1 MKKFTFVKIAKI
13 SLLSALVVSGIS
25 WSKNPTS
32 KDATNKSLITINSFT
47 FSDLNQNGK
56 LDKYEDTRL
65 PMNDRIQ
72 DLISKMTDD
81 EKASMLIGIGMPGF
95 DMLTL
100 KFTTTGFQGKVPG
113 AAGGTFEIKR
123 LGIPSVTVSDGPAGV
138 RIKPTRV
145 NSTATFYGTAFPVG
159 TALASTW
166 NTELINNVGK
176 AMGNEVKEYG
186 IDVLLGPGMNIH
198 RNPLCGRNFEYYS
211 EDPLL
216 TGKISAAIVNGIQ
229 SNGVGTS
236 VKHFAANNQERNRM
250 GINAHVSERAM
261 REIYLRGFE
270 ITVKEAQPWT
280 VMSSYNSINGTFT
293 SARKDLLTTVL
304 RDEWGFKG
312 LVMTD
317 WFGGYNR
324 FEGPNSPY
332 PANYVSDVTAQLSAG
347 NDLLM
352 PGTPS
357 QKQAILDNMKSGKLP
372 AAVVN
377 KDLTRVLE
385 LVMRS
390 PTMNNYKYSDKPN
403 LKGNAEVTRQAAAEG
418 AVLLKNDNNA
428 LPLSSKSTQLAVFGI
443 TSYDFIS
450 GGTGSGDV
458 NEAYTI
464 SLIDGLTN
472 ADSKSLANS
481 ELNKINLKNNS
492 AGDLSKEKNTPKK
505 PIISYTI
512 DKELEAAYQ
521 PYVVEQ
527 KAKEMERR
535 QKNGGLLATPKRISE
550 LELSKDII
558 ANKAN
563 TSETALIT
571 IGRNAGEGAD
581 RNVEEDF
588 NLAAD
593 EVNLINNVSEA
604 FHAKGKKVVVILNIG
619 GVIETA
625 SWRDKVDAILLTWQP
640 GQEGGNSV
648 ADVLSGKVTPSGK
661 LTMTFPMKYE
671 DTPSAKNWIGTPAEN
686 PTSVNY
692 EEGIYVGY
700 RYFNTFNVKPS
711 YEFGYG
717 MSYTSFDVSGLKLS
731 ATTFANKMTATVTV
745 KNTGKAA
752 GKEVVQLYLSAPS
765 KNTDKPSSELKAFA
779 KTKLLQ
785 PGESQ
790 TITLTLNPKDLA
802 SFVTAKNAWI
812 AEAGAYKVAIGTS
825 TLNIKQTANFSL
837 SKELVV
843 EKTNSSF
850 AEDVKFLDLKH

>member
-1 MKKFTFVKIAKI
+1 MKKFSFVKLAKI
-13 SLLSALVVSGIS
+13 SLLTALVVSGIS
-25 WSKNPTS
+25 WKKNPEI
-32 KDATNKSLITINSFT
+32 KEANDKPKITINGFT
-47 FSDLNQNGK
+47 FLDLNQNGK

-95 DMLTL
+95 D
-100 KFTTTGFQGKVPG
+100 TTTFKFSTEGFQGKVPG
-113 AAGGTFEIKR
+113 AAGGTFELKR
-123 LGIPSVTVSDGPAGV
+123 LGIPTVTVSDGPAGL
-138 RIKPTRV
+138 RINPKRNNNT
-145 NSTATFYGTAFPVG
+145 NTFYATAFPVG

-186 IDVLLGPGMNIH
+186 VDVLLGPGMNIH

-250 GINAHVSERAM
+250 GINENISERAL

-280 VMSSYNSINGTFT
+280 IMSSYNLINGVYT

-317 WFGGYNR
+317 WFGGYDGFGGKNNP
-324 FEGPNSPY
+324 FAPNS
-332 PANYVSDVTAQLSAG
+332 VSDITTQLSAG

-352 PGTPS
+352 PGMPN
-357 QKQAILDNMKSGKLP
+357 QKQAILDNLKSGKLS

-377 KDLTRVLE
+377 KDLTRILE
-385 LVMRS
+385 LVMKS
-390 PTMNNYKYSDKPN
+390 PSMNNYKYSEKPN
-403 LKGNAEVTRQAAAEG
+403 LKANAEVTRQAAAEG
-418 AVLLKNDNNA
+418 TILLKNDKNT
-428 LPLSSKSTQLAVFGI
+428 LPFTSKSTPLAVFGL

-458 NEAYTI
+458 NEAYSV

-472 ADSKSLANS
+472 AGFAIDS
-481 ELNKINLKNNS
+481 ELEGVYK
-492 AGDLSKEKNTPKK
+492 
-505 PIISYTI
+505 
-512 DKELEAAYQ
+512 
-521 PYVVEQ
+521 PYVADQ
-527 KAKEMERR
+527 KAKEMIRR
-535 QKNGGLLATPKRISE
+535 ENNGGLLATPKRIVE
-550 LELSKDII
+550 LEVSKDII

-563 TSETALIT
+563 TSELALIT
-571 IGRNAGEGAD
+571 IGRNAGEGDD
-581 RNVEEDF
+581 RKVDEDF

-593 EVNLINNVSEA
+593 ELALINNVAEA
-604 FHAKGKKVVVILNIG
+604 FHAKGKKVVVVLNIG

-625 SWRDKVDAILLTWQP
+625 SWRDKVDAIILPWQP

-648 ADVLSGKVTPSGK
+648 ADVLSGKVNPSGK
-661 LTMTFPMKYE
+661 LTMTFPVKYE

-686 PTSVNY
+686 PTSVTY

-700 RYFNTFNVKPS
+700 RYFNTFKLKPS

-717 MSYTSFDVSGLKLS
+717 LSYTSFEYSDIKLS
-731 ATTFANKMTATVTV
+731 GKTFADKMTVSVTV
-745 KNTGKAA
+745 KNTGKTA
-752 GKEVVQLYLSAPS
+752 GKEVVELYLSAPS
-765 KNTDKPSSELKAFA
+765 KTIDKPSSELKAFG
-779 KTKLLQ
+779 KTNLLQ

-790 TITLTLNPKDLA
+790 TITLTLNAKNLA
-802 SFVTAKNAWI
+802 SFVPTKNAWI
-812 AEAGAYKVAIGTS
+812 AEAGSYKVNIGDS
-825 TLNIKQTANFSL
+825 SLNIKKSADFTLA
-837 SKELVV
+837 KELMV

-850 AEDVKFLDLKH
+850 ASDTKFTDLKQ

>member
-1 MKKFTFVKIAKI
+1 MKNFSFMKIAKI
-13 SLLSALVVSGIS
+13 SLLSTLVVSGIS
-25 WSKNPTS
+25 WSKTPGTKEAKNNPI
-32 KDATNKSLITINSFT
+32 ITINGVT

-95 DMLTL
+95 DLTTF
-100 KFTTTGFQGKVPG
+100 KFTTEGFQGKVPG

-123 LGIPSVTVSDGPAGV
+123 LGIPTVTVSDGPAGL
-138 RIKPTRV
+138 RINPKRNNDP
-145 NSTATFYGTAFPVG
+145 NYYYATAFPVG

-186 IDVLLGPGMNIH
+186 VDVLLGPGMNIH

-236 VKHFAANNQERNRM
+236 IKHFAVNNQERNRS
-250 GINAHVSERAM
+250 GINAHVSERAL

-270 ITVKEAQPWT
+270 IAVKEAQPWT
-280 VMSSYNSINGTFT
+280 VMSSYNSFNGTYT
-293 SARKDLLTTVL
+293 SERKDLLTTVL

-312 LVMTD
+312 LVMSD
-317 WFGGYNR
+317 WFGGYNG
-324 FEGPNSPY
+324 FTSPFTKDV
-332 PANYVSDVTAQLSAG
+332 VSNVTAQLSAG

-352 PGTPS
+352 PGLPS
-357 QKQAILDNMKSGKLP
+357 QKQAILENMKSGKLT

-377 KDLTRVLE
+377 KDLTRILE

-390 PTMNNYKYSDKPN
+390 PAMNNYKYSDKPN
-403 LKGNAEVTRQAAAEG
+403 LKANAEVTRQAAAEG
-418 AVLLKNDNNA
+418 TILLKNDSNT
-428 LPLSSKSTQLAVFGI
+428 LPLKSKKLPVAIFGI
-443 TSYDFIS
+443 TSYDFFS

-472 ADSKSLANS
+472 NEFAIDS
-481 ELNKINLKNNS
+481 ELEGLYK
-492 AGDLSKEKNTPKK
+492 
-505 PIISYTI
+505 
-512 DKELEAAYQ
+512 
-521 PYVVEQ
+521 PYVIDQ

-535 QKNGGLLATPKRISE
+535 EKNGGLLATPKRIVE
-550 LELSKDII
+550 LELNKTVIES
-558 ANKAN
+558 KAN
-563 TSETALIT
+563 SSELALIT
-571 IGRNAGEGAD
+571 IGRNAGEGDD
-581 RNVEEDF
+581 RKVEEDF

-593 EVNLINNVSEA
+593 EVALINYVSEA
-604 FHAKGKKVVVILNIG
+604 FHAKGKKVVVVLNIG

-625 SWRDKVDAILLTWQP
+625 SWRDKVDAIILPWQP

-648 ADVLSGKVTPSGK
+648 ADVLSGKVSPSGK
-661 LTMTFPMKYE
+661 LTMTFPVKYE
-671 DTPSAKNWIGTPAEN
+671 DTPSFKNWNGTPAEN
-686 PTSVNY
+686 PTSVTY
-692 EEGIYVGY
+692 EEGVYVGY
-700 RYFNTFNVKPS
+700 RYFNTFGVKPA

-717 MSYTSFDVSGLKLS
+717 LSYTNFDVSGLKLS
-731 ATTFANKMTATVTV
+731 AATFANKLTATVTV
-745 KNTGKAA
+745 ENTGKTA

-765 KNTDKPSSELKAFA
+765 KNTDKPSAELKAFA

-790 TITLTLNPKDLA
+790 TFTLTINPKDLA
-802 SFVTAKNAWI
+802 SFVTDKNAWI
-812 AEAGAYKVAIGTS
+812 AEAGTYKVAIGTS
-825 TLNIKQTANFSL
+825 SLNIKQTASFSL
-837 SKELVV
+837 AKELMV

-850 AEDVKFLDLKH
+850 ALDTKFSDLKH

>member
-1 MKKFTFVKIAKI
+1 MKNLSFSKIAKL
-13 SLLSALVVSGIS
+13 SLLSTLIVSGIS
-25 WSKNPTS
+25 WNKNPGL
-32 KDATNKSLITINSFT
+32 KDGNGNPLITINGFT

-65 PMNDRIQ
+65 PMNDRIK

-95 DMLTL
+95 DAKTF
-100 KFTTTGFQGKVPG
+100 KFTTEGFQGKVPG
-113 AAGGTFEIKR
+113 AAGGTYDLKR
-123 LGIPSVTVSDGPAGV
+123 LGIPTVVVSDGPAGL
-138 RIKPTRV
+138 RINPKRNNDEKTYY
-145 NSTATFYGTAFPVG
+145 ATAFPVG

-166 NTELINNVGK
+166 NTELIKSVGK

-186 IDVLLGPGMNIH
+186 VDVLLGPGMNIH

-236 VKHFAANNQERNRM
+236 VKHFVANNQERNRM
-250 GINAHVSERAM
+250 GINEHISERAL

-280 VMSSYNSINGTFT
+280 IMSSYNLINGTYT
-293 SARKDLLTTVL
+293 SERKDLLTTIL
-304 RDEWGFKG
+304 RNEWGFKG

-317 WFGGYNR
+317 WFGGYDGFGGKNSP
-324 FEGPNSPY
+324 FAPNS
-332 PANYVSDVTAQLSAG
+332 VSDINAQLSAG

-352 PGTPS
+352 PGMPA
-357 QKQAILDNMKSGKLP
+357 QKQAILDNMKSGKLS

-377 KDLTRVLE
+377 KDLTRILE

-390 PTMNNYKYSDKPN
+390 PSMNNYKYSDKPN
-403 LKGNAEVTRQAAAEG
+403 LIGNAEVTRQAAAEG
-418 AVLLKNDNNA
+418 TILLKNDKNT
-428 LPLSSKSTQLAVFGI
+428 LPFTSKSKPLAVFGV

-472 ADSKSLANS
+472 SGFS
-481 ELNKINLKNNS
+481 
-492 AGDLSKEKNTPKK
+492 
-505 PIISYTI
+505 I
-512 DKELEAAYQ
+512 DKDLEGLYK
-521 PYVVEQ
+521 PYTAEQ
-527 KAKEMERR
+527 KAKELERR
-535 QKNGGLLATPKRISE
+535 EKNGGLMASPKRIEE
-550 LELSKDII
+550 LQLSKEII
-558 ANKAN
+558 ENKAN
-563 TSETALIT
+563 SSELALIT

-581 RNVEEDF
+581 RNVDADF

-593 EVNLINNVSEA
+593 EVALINNVSEA
-604 FHAKGKKVVVILNIG
+604 FHAKGKKVVVVLNIG

-625 SWRDKVDAILLTWQP
+625 TWKDKVDAILLPWQP

-648 ADVLSGKVTPSGK
+648 ADVFTGKVTPSGK

-686 PTSVNY
+686 PTSVTY

-700 RYFNTFNVKPS
+700 RYFNTFKVKPS

-717 MSYTSFDVSGLKLS
+717 LSYTNFDISGLKLS
-731 ATTFANKMTATVTV
+731 SKSFVNKMTATVTV
-745 KNTGKAA
+745 KNTGKMA
-752 GKEVVQLYLSAPS
+752 GKEVVELYLSAPS
-765 KNTDKPSSELKAFA
+765 KKTDKPSSELKAFA

-790 TITLTLNPKDLA
+790 TITLTLNPKNLA
-802 SFVTAKNAWI
+802 SFVTSKNAWI
-812 AEAGAYKVAIGTS
+812 AEAGAYKVAIGIS
-825 TLNIKQTANFSL
+825 SLDIKQTANFSL
-837 SKELVV
+837 AKELVV

-850 AEDVKFLDLKH
+850 AADIQFSDLKH